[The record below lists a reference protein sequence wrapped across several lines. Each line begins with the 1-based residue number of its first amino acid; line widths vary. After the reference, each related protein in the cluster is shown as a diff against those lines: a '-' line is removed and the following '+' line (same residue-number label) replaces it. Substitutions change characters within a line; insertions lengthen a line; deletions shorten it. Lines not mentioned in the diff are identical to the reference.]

1 LSVAPN
7 IAFVFPGQGS
17 QKVGM
22 GKAWVDRFAESRAV
36 FEEADQALG
45 EALGALCFEGP
56 AEGLQLTANT
66 QPAILTA
73 SIAMYRVLA
82 SRVVAPSLVAG
93 HSLGEYSALVAA
105 GALTFADA
113 VRLVRIRGRL
123 MQDAVPVGVG
133 AMAAILGLEA
143 AVVDQVARE
152 ATTADET
159 CAVANY
165 NSPEQTVIA
174 GHTGA
179 VERAMKLAKER
190 GAKRALPLPVS
201 APFHSPLMAPARAGL
216 EPQLE
221 ATAFGDPRVPV
232 VTNVDAAPVTQG
244 SAARQALIRQVDG
257 AVRWVESVRWMA
269 GPGGISTFV
278 EVGPGAVLTGLGKR
292 IAPEATWLSL
302 QEPEQLDELVAKLA
316 ASRD

>member
-1 LSVAPN
+1 MSVASKV
-7 IAFVFPGQGS
+7 AFVFPGQGS

-22 GKAWVDRFAESRAV
+22 GKAWADRFAEARAV
-36 FEEADQALG
+36 FEEADQVLG

-56 AEGLQLTANT
+56 ADGLQLTANT

-73 SIAMYRVLA
+73 SIAMHRVLA
-82 SRVVAPSLVAG
+82 SRVASPRLVAG

-152 ATTADET
+152 ATTADEV

-174 GHTGA
+174 GHAGA
-179 VERAMKLAKER
+179 VERAMSLAKER

-232 VTNVDAAPVTQG
+232 VTNVDAAAVIQG

-302 QEPEQLDELVAKLA
+302 QEPEQLDELLAKLV